1 MNNKIINSSIFV
13 ISCFDSILYKST
25 SLSMSFSDDEYFEVI
40 QKNKQ
45 VKEAFNSIKE
55 ICTQLHEITDC
66 PEDDID
72 YFLKFIA
79 GKWKK

>member
-1 MNNKIINSSIFV
+1 MLEWNV
-13 ISCFDSILYKST
+13 ILKLTEIYFAYQVRVFSRL
-25 SLSMSFSDDEYFEVI
+25 MSFSDDEYYEVI

-55 ICTQLHEITDC
+55 ICNQLHEKTDC

-72 YFLKFIA
+72 YFLKFIV
-79 GKWKK
+79 GKWKN

>member
-1 MNNKIINSSIFV
+1 
-13 ISCFDSILYKST
+13 
-25 SLSMSFSDDEYFEVI
+25 MSFSDDEYFEVI

-55 ICTQLHEITDC
+55 ICNKLYENTAC
-66 PEDDID
+66 PEEDID

-79 GKWKK
+79 GKCKN

>member
-1 MNNKIINSSIFV
+1 
-13 ISCFDSILYKST
+13 
-25 SLSMSFSDDEYFEVI
+25 MSFSDDEYFEVI

-45 VKEAFNSIKE
+45 VQEAFISIKE
-55 ICTQLHEITDC
+55 ICNQLHESTTC

-72 YFLKFIA
+72 YFLKFIV

>member
-1 MNNKIINSSIFV
+1 
-13 ISCFDSILYKST
+13 
-25 SLSMSFSDDEYFEVI
+25 MSFSDDEYFEVI

-55 ICTQLHEITDC
+55 ICNQLHEMTDC

-72 YFLKFIA
+72 HFLKFIA
-79 GKWKK
+79 GKWKN

>member
-1 MNNKIINSSIFV
+1 
-13 ISCFDSILYKST
+13 
-25 SLSMSFSDDEYFEVI
+25 MSFSDEEYFEVI

-55 ICTQLHEITDC
+55 ICNQLHEMTAC

-72 YFLKFIA
+72 YFLKFIV
-79 GKWKK
+79 GKWKN

>member
-1 MNNKIINSSIFV
+1 
-13 ISCFDSILYKST
+13 
-25 SLSMSFSDDEYFEVI
+25 MSFSDDEYFEVI
-40 QKNKQ
+40 QNNEQ

-55 ICTQLHEITDC
+55 ICNQLHEQTAC
-66 PEDDID
+66 PEDDIN

>member
-1 MNNKIINSSIFV
+1 
-13 ISCFDSILYKST
+13 
-25 SLSMSFSDDEYFEVI
+25 MSFSDDEYFEVI

-55 ICTQLHEITDC
+55 ICNQLHEKTAC

-72 YFLKFIA
+72 YFLKFIV
-79 GKWKK
+79 GKWKN